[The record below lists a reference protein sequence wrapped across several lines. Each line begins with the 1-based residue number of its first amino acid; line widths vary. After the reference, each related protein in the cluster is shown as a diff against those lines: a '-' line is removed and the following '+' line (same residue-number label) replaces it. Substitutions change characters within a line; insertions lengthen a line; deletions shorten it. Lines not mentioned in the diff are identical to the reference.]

1 MMVSLAWILHDE
13 FNWANYEDHYLMLQI
28 LVKNI
33 SEENLLEEYIC
44 RESILINVELFL
56 GSNKSSPCYF

>member
-1 MMVSLAWILHDE
+1 MECLVSLSWILHGAFNQAIDE
-13 FNWANYEDHYLMLQI
+13 DYYLMLQI

-44 RESILINVELFL
+44 RESLLINVE
-56 GSNKSSPCYF
+56 